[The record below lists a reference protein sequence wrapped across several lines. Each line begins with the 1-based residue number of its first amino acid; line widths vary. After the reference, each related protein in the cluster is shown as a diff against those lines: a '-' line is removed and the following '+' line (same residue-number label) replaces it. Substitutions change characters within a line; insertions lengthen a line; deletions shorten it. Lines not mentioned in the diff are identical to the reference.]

1 MRENCWLA
9 RRERLELLFFWFHY
23 RITGP
28 QMTEALPLP
37 QGFSAVGIL
46 CGIKADPQKLDL
58 ALFVSDRACAAAGVF
73 TTNLVCGA
81 PVKVSRE
88 RLPRATARGVVVNSG
103 NSNAATGLKGIED
116 AQAMTALVAQ
126 QIGAS
131 ADDVLVC
138 STGVIGRFLPMEKLQ
153 AGIPAAAK
161 LLASS
166 PEAFHNAARAMMTTD
181 TFPKQATA
189 TVTLGAGASTG
200 VPSWRMLPAS
210 EPTLAASAT
219 TVIPAPV
226 LSGKTV
232 RISGACKGAAMIAPN
247 MATMLCVIMTDAVLD
262 TETAAVMLKHAV
274 GDSFNCI
281 SVDGHESTSDSVIL
295 LANGA
300 AGVGLT
306 TDVDRAAFQQALDEV
321 AMKLATDIIRDAEG
335 AHHFVELNVTGCRTR
350 DEAFRIAK
358 AIADSPLVKTA
369 ICGADPNWGR
379 IVSAAGYAGVPLKEE
394 DMSLVVNGFLLYK
407 DGAPVVFDP
416 KQVSSSLRDNRETT
430 INLTLTHGSSFVR
443 FWTCDLTKEYV
454 ELNADYT
461 T

>member
-1 MRENCWLA
+1 MNDL
-9 RRERLELLFFWFHY
+9 
-23 RITGP
+23 
-28 QMTEALPLP
+28 LPLP
-37 QGFSAVGIL
+37 QGFSAVGVF

-58 ALFVSDRACAAAGVF
+58 ALYVSDRPCAAAGVF

-88 RLPRATARGVVVNSG
+88 RLPRSTARAVVVNSG
-103 NSNAATGLKGIED
+103 NSNAATGERGIAD
-116 AQAMTALVAQ
+116 AKTMTALVAQ
-126 QIGAS
+126 QIDA
-131 ADDVLVC
+131 AAEDVLVC
-138 STGVIGRFLPMEKLQ
+138 STGVIGRFLPMEKFQ
-153 AGIPAAAK
+153 TGIPAAVK
-161 LLASS
+161 LLAAS
-166 PEAFHNAARAMMTTD
+166 PEAFHSAARAMMTTD

-189 TVTLGAGASTG
+189 ALTLGGETA
-200 VPSWRMLPAS
+200 
-210 EPTLAASAT
+210 
-219 TVIPAPV
+219 
-226 LSGKTV
+226 
-232 RISGACKGAAMIAPN
+232 RISGVCKGAAMIAPN
-247 MATMLCVIMTDAVLD
+247 MATMLCVIMTDAVVSP
-262 TETAAVMLKHAV
+262 EAATKGLKRAV
-274 GDSFNCI
+274 TDSFNCI

-300 AGVGLT
+300 AGVGPT
-306 TDVDRAAFQQALDEV
+306 TDAEWAAFQQALDEV

-335 AHHFVELNVTGCRTR
+335 AHHFVELNVTGCRSR

-394 DMSLVVNGFLLYK
+394 DMSLLVNGFLLYR
-407 DGAPVVFDP
+407 DGAPVDFDA
-416 KQVSSSLRDNRETT
+416 KQVSSSLRDNRNVTVD
-430 INLTLTHGSSFVR
+430 LTLKHGTGSVR

>member
-1 MRENCWLA
+1 
-9 RRERLELLFFWFHY
+9 
-23 RITGP
+23 
-28 QMTEALPLP
+28 MTDLLPLP

-73 TTNLVCGA
+73 TTNLVCGS

-189 TVTLGAGASTG
+189 TVTLGDVVGRALLPVAEPLTG
-200 VPSWRMLPAS
+200 KSARPTNAPAVD
-210 EPTLAASAT
+210 EPTSAKLAHN
-219 TVIPAPV
+219 
-226 LSGKTV
+226 LKTV
-232 RISGACKGAAMIAPN
+232 RISGVCKGAAMIAPN
-247 MATMLCVIMTDAVLD
+247 MATMLCVIMTDAALEPD
-262 TETAAVMLKHAV
+262 DAQAMLKHAV

-306 TDVDRAAFQQALDEV
+306 TAADRAAFQQALDEV
-321 AMKLATDIIRDAEG
+321 AMKLATDIIRDGEG
-335 AHHFVELNVTGCRTR
+335 ASHFVEINVTGCRTR

-358 AIADSPLVKTA
+358 TIADSPLVKTA

-394 DMSLVVNGFLLYK
+394 DMSLVVNGFLLYQ
-407 DGAPVVFDP
+407 DGAPVAFDP
-416 KQVSSSLRDNRETT
+416 KQVSANLRDNRNTT
-430 INLTLTHGSSFVR
+430 INLTLKHGTSSIR

>member
-1 MRENCWLA
+1 
-9 RRERLELLFFWFHY
+9 
-23 RITGP
+23 
-28 QMTEALPLP
+28 MTDLLPLP
-37 QGFSAVGIL
+37 HGFSAVGIL

-58 ALFVSDRACAAAGVF
+58 ALFVSDRGCTAAGVF

-161 LLASS
+161 QLASS
-166 PEAFHNAARAMMTTD
+166 PEAFHNAACAMMTTD

-189 TVTLGAGASTG
+189 TVTLG
-200 VPSWRMLPAS
+200 
-210 EPTLAASAT
+210 
-219 TVIPAPV
+219 
-226 LSGKTV
+226 GKTI

-262 TETAAVMLKHAV
+262 SATAAVMLKHAV

-300 AGVGLT
+300 AEVAPRT
-306 TDVDRAAFQQALDEV
+306 AAERVAFQQALDDV

-407 DGAPVVFDP
+407 DGAPVAFDP

-430 INLTLTHGSSFVR
+430 INLTLSHGSAAVR

>member
-1 MRENCWLA
+1 
-9 RRERLELLFFWFHY
+9 
-23 RITGP
+23 
-28 QMTEALPLP
+28 MTDLLPLP

-73 TTNLVCGA
+73 TTNLVCGS

-131 ADDVLVC
+131 AEDVLVC

-153 AGIPAAAK
+153 AGIPVAAK
-161 LLASS
+161 QLASS

-189 TVTLGAGASTG
+189 TVTLGTPTSTK
-200 VPSWRMLPAS
+200 
-210 EPTLAASAT
+210 SAHE
-219 TVIPAPV
+219 
-226 LSGKTV
+226 GRTV

-247 MATMLCVIMTDAVLD
+247 MATMLCVIMTDAVLKPD
-262 TETAAVMLKHAV
+262 DAQTMLKHAV

-306 TDVDRAAFQQALDEV
+306 TDANRAAFQQALDEV
-321 AMKLATDIIRDAEG
+321 AMKLATDIIRDGEG
-335 AHHFVELNVTGCRTR
+335 ASHFVEINVTGCRTR

-358 AIADSPLVKTA
+358 TIADSPLVKTA

-407 DGAPVVFDP
+407 DGAPVAFDP

-430 INLTLTHGSSFVR
+430 IELTLTHGSATVR